1 MTTVYVG
8 NLPVDAK
15 ADTLKHIFS
24 RYGRVTSIRV
34 VRTGV
39 SRSSRSYGL
48 VEMPRG
54 EEAFDAIQKL
64 NGQYFRG
71 LFLRVESVRNES
83 ETEFPGTADYKVRA
97 AN

>member
-15 ADTLKHIFS
+15 ATTLKHIFS
-24 RYGRVTSIRV
+24 RYGRVTSIQV
-34 VRTGV
+34 VRTGL

-71 LFLRVESVRNES
+71 LFLRVKSVRGES
-83 ETEFPGTADYKVRA
+83 GAEFPTTSDYKVHA
-97 AN
+97 TN